1 MRMDALVWAFT
12 FLFKSTMRGLFSGEG
27 VAAAYS
33 RTKKE
38 EVSNLY
44 GDLMDL
50 MKSGNAYNPYD
61 MNAGIDDDNCYA
73 I

>member
-1 MRMDALVWAFT
+1 MVWSFT
-12 FLFKSTMRGLFSGEG
+12 HLYKSTMRGLFSGEG

-33 RTKKE
+33 RPKTE
-38 EVSNLY
+38 GISNLY
-44 GDLMDL
+44 QDLEDL

-61 MNAGIDDDNCYA
+61 MSSDMEDGNCYA